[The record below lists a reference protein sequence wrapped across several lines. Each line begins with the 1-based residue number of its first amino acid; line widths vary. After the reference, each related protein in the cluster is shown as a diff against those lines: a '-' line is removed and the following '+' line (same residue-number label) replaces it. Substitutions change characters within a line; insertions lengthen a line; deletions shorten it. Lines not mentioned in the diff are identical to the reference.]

1 MKQPPLPGLAP
12 PAQPDIEE
20 AATELREAK
29 EEARRAGDKAKQAE
43 SVLIKRMLE
52 AKVPK
57 HRYSANGNYI
67 DIEVTLPAPGV
78 RVRVTGGDADD

>member
-1 MKQPPLPGLAP
+1 MKQPPLPGLAL

-20 AATELREAK
+20 ATNELREAK
-29 EEARRAGDKAKQAE
+29 EAAKREADRVKAAE
-43 SVLIKRMLE
+43 AVLIHRMLE

-67 DIEVTLPAPGV
+67 DVEVTLPAPSV
-78 RVRVTGGDADD
+78 RVRVSGGDGED